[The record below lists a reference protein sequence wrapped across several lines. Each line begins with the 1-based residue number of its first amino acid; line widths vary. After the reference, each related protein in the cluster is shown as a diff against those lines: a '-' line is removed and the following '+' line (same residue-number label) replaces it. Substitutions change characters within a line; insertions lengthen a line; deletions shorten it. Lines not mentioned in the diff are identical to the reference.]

1 MHWAPD
7 GNTWYDSLQTKLTK
21 RFSHGL
27 DFQSSFTWEKSFSRG
42 TEGDIS
48 TLSPV
53 TPATND
59 VFNRDQNKYLSGLDQ
74 PLLLVIAGNYT
85 TPKFTGTHFLG
96 NKVVSWIARDWQ
108 VGAVLRYSSGLP
120 ILSPIATNGLA
131 ALLFRN
137 TGATGT
143 TGGTFMNRVPGQPLF
158 IKDLNCHCFDP
169 NTTFVLNP
177 AAWTNPA
184 PGQWGTAA
192 GYYTDYRYQRR
203 PGESMS
209 LGRNFRIKERMN
221 LQVRA
226 DFTNIFNRTEVNNPT
241 STNALASQT
250 KTGNQTTAGFGYINN
265 ATVFSPPR
273 AGTLVARFTF

>member
-1 MHWAPD
+1 
-7 GNTWYDSLQTKLTK
+7 
-21 RFSHGL
+21 
-27 DFQSSFTWEKSFSRG
+27 
-42 TEGDIS
+42 
-48 TLSPV
+48 
-53 TPATND
+53 
-59 VFNRDQNKYLSGLDQ
+59 
-74 PLLLVIAGNYT
+74 
-85 TPKFTGTHFLG
+85 
-96 NKVVSWIARDWQ
+96 
-108 VGAVLRYSSGLP
+108 
-120 ILSPIATNGLA
+120 
-131 ALLFRN
+131 
-137 TGATGT
+137 
-143 TGGTFMNRVPGQPLF
+143 MNRVPGQPLF

-192 GYYTDYRYQRR
+192 GYYADYRYQRR

-221 LQVRA
+221 LQIRA
-226 DFTNIFNRTEVNNPT
+226 DFTNIFNRTEPNNPT

-250 KTGNQTTAGFGYINN
+250 KNGNQTTAGFGYINN